1 MGRHR
6 PRVPPVTKYAAFLR
20 AVNLGP
26 RRRVTSAELR
36 KLFEGLDFDEV
47 ATFRTSGNVV
57 FSAGRESAA
66 TLTGRIEEGLAKSL
80 GYEVPIFLRTENEI
94 RALAEHQPFDPE
106 LLQASKGKLQ
116 VLLLCKRPEKAAEAA
131 VLELA
136 TDEDRLAFGDRE
148 LYWLPSGGIRDSPLD
163 QNALA
168 KLLGPAT
175 MRTKGTV
182 EQLATKYFGA

>member
-1 MGRHR
+1 M
-6 PRVPPVTKYAAFLR
+6 TKYAAFLR

-131 VLELA
+131 VLALA

-163 QNALA
+163 QSAIS
-168 KLLGPAT
+168 KLLGPST